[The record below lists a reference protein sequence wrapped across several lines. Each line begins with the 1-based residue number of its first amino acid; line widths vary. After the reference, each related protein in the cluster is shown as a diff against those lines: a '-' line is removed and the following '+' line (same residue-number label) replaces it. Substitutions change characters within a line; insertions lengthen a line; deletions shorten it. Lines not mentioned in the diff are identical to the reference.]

1 LKPLGEDIEASSHG
15 PPSESSR
22 PASAP

>member
-1 LKPLGEDIEASSHG
+1 LEPLGEDIEASSHG
-15 PPSESSR
+15 PSSESSR